1 MRLVGVGVPSFFVL
15 VRLVGSVFPLFVL
28 GPVVSF
34 FVLFSVY
41 IPRLHCSC
49 VSGSSAVL
57 HYALVLLSMLHVSID
72 VYRLLLLSLSCLVL
86 FLFDSHVCVLCFIP

>member
-1 MRLVGVGVPSFFVL
+1 MKSTREEIEVSFVTVRLVGVGVSSF
-15 VRLVGSVFPLFVL
+15 FVL

-34 FVLFSVY
+34 LVLFSVY

-57 HYALVLLSMLHVSID
+57 HYALVPLSMLHV
-72 VYRLLLLSLSCLVL
+72 L
-86 FLFDSHVCVLCFIP
+86 